1 MLRVEYWPFRG
12 DKRGQFFQYILPGL
26 DQFGALSDQ
35 GMTAAR
41 EGVVDGARDGE
52 HLSALLR
59 RETCRDERAALNIR
73 LHHEGAE
80 AHAADDAVATREV
93 VRPRRRPGREFGNQC
108 AAVIDDGVREFAVTG
123 GVDAIEARA
132 HHREGA
138 AVLQNTTKHNND
150 ETHNKTTRE
159 SETDPAEVG

>member
-1 MLRVEYWPFRG
+1 MYWPFRG

-59 RETCRDERAALNIR
+59 RETCREERAALNIR
-73 LHHEGAE
+73 LHNEGTV

-93 VRPRRRPGREFGNQC
+93 VRPRLRPVREFGNHST
-108 AAVIDDGVREFAVTG
+108 AVIDEKKREFAVTG
-123 GVDAIEARA
+123 GVDAI
-132 HHREGA
+132 
-138 AVLQNTTKHNND
+138 
-150 ETHNKTTRE
+150 
-159 SETDPAEVG
+159 